1 MADRIKIG
9 GRAYPFAG
17 NYNVVTAFLKAVG
30 RDTLEGLTNIG
41 ELHPSEYCELIA
53 AAVNEGLRLE
63 KSDIRLTA
71 EEIGGAPDSFSEV
84 PAALSEIF
92 RLFTPGRMTG
102 GEEKKKDL

>member
-1 MADRIKIG
+1 MADRVKIG
-9 GRAYPFAG
+9 GHDYPFAG
-17 NYNVVTAFLKAVG
+17 NYNVVTSFLKAVG

-71 EEIGGAPDSFSEV
+71 EEIGGAPDSFAEV

-92 RLFTPGRMTG
+92 RIFTPGRMSG
-102 GEEKKKDL
+102 GEKKKEQ